1 MRESRTSG
9 SKRVRGSNPSFYLP
23 DFLEDVV
30 RLSVSGRY
38 AQLRTEGPV

>member
-1 MRESRTSG
+1 MKNLST
-9 SKRVRGSNPSFYLP
+9 KNPFEL

-30 RLSVSGRY
+30 RPSVSGRY

>member
-1 MRESRTSG
+1 MKNRSM
-9 SKRVRGSNPSFYLP
+9 KNPFEL

-30 RLSVSGRY
+30 RQSVSGRY

>member
-1 MRESRTSG
+1 MKNRST
-9 SKRVRGSNPSFYLP
+9 KNPFEL
-23 DFLEDVV
+23 DFLEDGA